1 MIDNQRQKQLKAID
15 KQEEQLKQSRVKK
28 ATNKKIEKAGEVGGG
43 GIRKYYVV
51 KRQLKWHIDELW

>member
-28 ATNKKIEKAGEVGGG
+28 ATNKKIEKAGEVGGHQE
-43 GIRKYYVV
+43 I
-51 KRQLKWHIDELW
+51 LCC